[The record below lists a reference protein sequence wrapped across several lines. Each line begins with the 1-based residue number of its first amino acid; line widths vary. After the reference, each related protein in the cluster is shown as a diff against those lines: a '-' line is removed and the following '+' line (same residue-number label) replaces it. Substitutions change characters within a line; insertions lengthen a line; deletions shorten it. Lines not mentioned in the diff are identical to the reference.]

1 MENRINF
8 GRSIQ
13 LKGDLTGSEDL
24 TIDGKL
30 DGKIFLK
37 ENKLT
42 IGENG
47 QIKADIQA
55 KEVLVAGHL
64 TGNITATDRV
74 EVATTG
80 TMQGDISAPR
90 VVLAD
95 GAQFRGSVDM
105 DPHAPVR
112 SEDKSSASSSS

>member
-55 KEVLVAGHL
+55 KEVFVAGDL

-105 DPHAPVR
+105 DPRAPVR
-112 SEDKSSASSSS
+112 TGEAGSATSSS

>member
-1 MENRINF
+1 MEKRLTF
-8 GRSIQ
+8 GDSIQ
-13 LKGDLTGSEDL
+13 INGDLTGNEDL

-37 ENKLT
+37 DHKLT
-42 IGENG
+42 IGQNG
-47 QIKADIQA
+47 HIKAEIQA
-55 KEVLVAGHL
+55 MEVVVAGNL
-64 TGNITATDRV
+64 LGNITASDKV

-95 GAQFRGSVDM
+95 GAQFRGSIDM
-105 DPHAPVR
+105 DPGSAVKR
-112 SEDKSSASSSS
+112 DESSPASSSS

>member
-1 MENRINF
+1 MDNRITF
-8 GRSIQ
+8 GSSVQ
-13 LKGDLTGSEDL
+13 LRGDLTGSEDL

-47 QIKADIQA
+47 RITADIQA
-55 KEVLVAGHL
+55 KEVVVAGDL
-64 TGNITATDRV
+64 TGNITASDRV

-80 TMQGDISAPR
+80 TMEGDISAPR

-105 DPHAPVR
+105 DPRAPVR
-112 SEDKSSASSSS
+112 RDEAGTASPSS